1 MGDGGEGVRSSR
13 KAGERCRTPILSR
26 GRSSLWS
33 RSGPGVVRI
42 VDDDEY
48 SRGVRHPTYRVA
60 LLVVGHEA
68 RVVDFDDGLAG
79 AVDECEVGGGGLV
92 DVGDV
97 ACPVEF
103 PLPPVFNI
111 QIRLFER
118 GDAPLVRLS

>member
-1 MGDGGEGVRSSR
+1 MNTLPIGKKSCVVILTCGGREQRAR
-13 KAGERCRTPILSR
+13 GEEPQA
-26 GRSSLWS
+26 
-33 RSGPGVVRI
+33 
-42 VDDDEY
+42 
-48 SRGVRHPTYRVA
+48 HRVA